1 MTSVAAPPHPAREP
15 DLGSSPRTSRPVVV
29 FAAAIT
35 GVLVASIL
43 SVTIGSVTVPL
54 EETLGVLSG
63 RGATDPRWDMVV
75 RELRLPRTITAIAVG
90 AALGIAGLQMQTL
103 FRNALADPFI
113 LGASSGA
120 SLGVAVVVV
129 IGGGSAGGFTA
140 GLAGLGRAGVVI
152 AAALRGAAISS

>member
-1 MTSVAAPPHPAREP
+1 PPGASRVTLVFVA
-15 DLGSSPRTSRPVVV
+15 LMVTVVG
-29 FAAAIT
+29 ATA
-35 GVLVASIL
+35 L
-43 SVTIGSVTVPL
+43 SVSLGSVTVPL
-54 EETLGVLSG
+54 AETLRVLFGGS
-63 RGATDPRWDMVV
+63 ATDMRWDMVI
-75 RELRLPRTITAIAVG
+75 RDLRLPRTVTALAVG

-129 IGGGSAGGFTA
+129 AGGGGAGGFTA

-152 AAALRGAAISS
+152 A